1 MFTSYPRVIHLLR
14 AAGGM
19 GGEDA
24 EPEGTVEIFGVLRL
38 PLASGT
44 ASGYVGVRHVKK
56 SSKRPWQAWVHIKGE
71 KR

>member
-1 MFTSYPRVIHLLR
+1 
-14 AAGGM
+14 M